1 MKITNKKYKHLNLAN
16 EDDRGENLIM
26 DFIISSILGLLIAF
40 YTYKNLPIAF
50 FTYILV
56 RFIYY
61 FSFEYISGRT
71 PGKYQTQNQVV
82 NQIGEKPTVIQ
93 LIIRNLSRFI
103 SMFSGISDDEVA
115 LHDNVSNTFV
125 IKNEALKKIEFKRPL
140 ILLFNLIFFGFWSY
154 NFWTKP
160 KLETLDKLL
169 LIIYSFGFIY
179 SLIIGLKMIGKSAN
193 NR

>member
-1 MKITNKKYKHLNLAN
+1 MKITNKKYKNLNLAN

-26 DFIISSILGLLIAF
+26 DFIISSFMGVLIAF
-40 YTYKNLPIAF
+40 YTYKKLPLAF
-50 FTYILV
+50 LIYILV

-71 PGKYQTQNQVV
+71 LGKYQTQTQVV
-82 NQIGEKPTVIQ
+82 NHVGEKPTVIQ
-93 LIIRNLSRFI
+93 LIKRNISRFI
-103 SMFSGISDDEVA
+103 SILSGLSDDEKA

-125 IKNEALKKIEFKRPL
+125 IKNEALKKIEFKLPL

-154 NFWTKP
+154 YFWTKP

-179 SLIIGLKMIGKSAN
+179 SLIIGLKMIRKSTN

>member
-71 PGKYQTQNQVV
+71 PGKYQTQNQVI

-140 ILLFNLIFFGFWSY
+140 ILLFNLIFFAFWSY
-154 NFWTKP
+154 YFWTKP